1 MVMNE
6 KMSTTDNYTR
16 LSGYCLL
23 LSVLGA
29 VSYLLMFPAGIYYG
43 FFCGVLGASG
53 GILTRPWTEKR
64 RQATAAIVV
73 GVIDVA
79 IYLVAFHGLN
89 TLYSFLR
96 DPELGPQMT
105 QFVLNLLGQYGVS
118 TDTFS
123 TIMNP

>member
-53 GILTRPWTEKR
+53 GILTFTL
-64 RQATAAIVV
+64 TAERVV
-73 GVIDVA
+73 ILA
-79 IYLVAFHGLN
+79 LWAY
-89 TLYSFLR
+89 T
-96 DPELGPQMT
+96 
-105 QFVLNLLGQYGVS
+105 
-118 TDTFS
+118 
-123 TIMNP
+123 